1 MLRGNAAPHS
11 QFLGLVIHHTVTA
24 YEVGQDPAAHMRWLQ
39 RVRPDLGSEIPYSFV
54 IFPTADPHGCVVA
67 EGRGFGRTGAHTVN
81 YNSTAYGVAFAGNY
95 ENDVPTPGMLEGVR
109 WIGRRLADPINA
121 LATIGHRETG
131 FATACPGA
139 HTVPLLG
146 LLQPPYAEPDTEL
159 DIEEDDMQLTDKTKR
174 DGVEWETVNDIF
186 NWSID
191 GINLINARLA
201 AIEQRLAAL
210 AAPAA
215 TGGASAKEIA
225 DELAAR
231 LRV

>member
-54 IFPTADPHGCVVA
+54 IFPTADPDGCVVA

-139 HTVPLLG
+139 HTMPLLG
-146 LLQPPYAEPDTEL
+146 LLQPPYAEPDTEPN
-159 DIEEDDMQLTDKTKR
+159 IEIPEEDDMQLTDTTTA
-174 DGVEWETVNDIF
+174 GHSVNDIL
-186 NWSID
+186 NWTIE
-191 GINLINARLA
+191 GINRINARLDALEA
-201 AIEQRLAAL
+201 AR
-210 AAPAA
+210 PA